1 MANSGIAPTGNQIV
15 PGVNANYTYTDIK
28 PVANQPGIYSAMFD
42 PDGDDSELPREV
54 FFVKGDA
61 WRLKVSRFDKVEDA
75 IEFND
80 FVSSKKFV
88 AQDGSNYYSSQAT
101 SALKGENEDGTFSGY
116 AVQSN
121 GNKYNS
127 QRVSIDGRPGLQ
139 VCVLTKEGQGVVTDY
154 DTNEYFGTGIPG
166 LPPSLQ
172 VHIDQPF
179 DPESNSPVQ
188 FATQLAGVQG
198 AAMEVYNTADY
209 GTTKSPPVT
218 GLNSETEKLIKLI
231 FGPNVEPN
239 EGHLNTLKAL
249 QLVSGKVT
257 DTPTKGVEAWVPL
270 AKGDEI
276 LAAVPLDD
284 QGNPISLPML
294 SNLGM
299 ATIKSPAGFE
309 QETDLNSFFEPG
321 ATPPKLK
328 EGVDLTALVAKL
340 RGALQLISSKVSPGP
355 LPAGLKVEG
364 DLKEMLVNVLGD
376 MELTSNH
383 LNVAIAAGLITYNP
397 GNNTLNLNP
406 HGAALQ
412 AALDKTPAASP
423 PTTTPPGGSQP
434 PVVDAKTYEFL
445 QTLSRASFLRIFDT
459 GANNNNSPDNDVS
472 RSDLERLANW
482 SDGQEYTYH
491 VTNPGARVGTPKTI
505 SAGDMAKIK
514 AAANWLLTQ
523 MDANKPHASFGTGFG
538 FNGGPGDWWI
548 AEFQNVQQ
556 AINAWTQTNKPPAT

>member
-28 PVANQPGIYSAMFD
+28 PVENQPGIYSAMFD
-42 PDGDDSELPREV
+42 PDGDDSEPPREV

-61 WRLKVSRFDKVEDA
+61 WRLKVFRFDKVEDA

-88 AQDGSNYYSSQAT
+88 ALDGSNYYSSQAT
-101 SALKGENEDGTFSGY
+101 SALKGENEDGTFHGY
-116 AVQSN
+116 TVQSN

-198 AAMEVYNTADY
+198 AAMEVYNTAGY
-209 GTTKSPPVT
+209 GTTPLPDIT
-218 GLNSETEKLIKLI
+218 ETLNSKTLRLITLI
-231 FGPNVEPN
+231 FGDGVKPNQ
-239 EGHLNTLKAL
+239 GHLNTLKAL
-249 QLVSGKVT
+249 QLVKGTVPEGAEKWVVT
-257 DTPTKGVEAWVPL
+257 
-270 AKGDEI
+270 AKGEEI

-294 SNLGM
+294 GNLGM
-299 ATIKSPAGFE
+299 ATIKSPSRFE
-309 QETDLNSFFEPG
+309 QETDLSGFFEPG
-321 ATPPKLK
+321 STPPKLK
-328 EGVDLTALVAKL
+328 EGVDLTAVVAKL
-340 RGALQLISSKVSPGP
+340 RGAKELISAKVSPGP

-397 GNNTLNLNP
+397 SNNTLTLNP

-412 AALDKTPAASP
+412 AALDNTPATP
-423 PTTTPPGGSQP
+423 PTTTPPDGSQP
-434 PVVDAKTYEFL
+434 PAVDAKTYEFL

-482 SDGQEYTYH
+482 SDGQEYTYY
-491 VTNPGARVGTPKTI
+491 VNNSGGRVSTPKTI
-505 SAGDMAKIK
+505 SADDMAKIK